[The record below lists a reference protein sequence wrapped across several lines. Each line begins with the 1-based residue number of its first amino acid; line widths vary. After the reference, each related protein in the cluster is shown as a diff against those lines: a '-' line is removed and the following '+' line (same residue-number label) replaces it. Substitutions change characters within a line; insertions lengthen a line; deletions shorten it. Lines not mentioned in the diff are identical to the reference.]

1 MKIKNLFL
9 TFIMLITLTTFA
21 SCNKSNGKNKE
32 AEVQLVSVT
41 GSRTALKEEGKKE
54 ARRVLNANEG
64 ETEET
69 PVVIVE
75 EEEYVLDTLGYN
87 VLVIPTAV
95 MQYDVTI
102 NLNNPNDHSIQD
114 FRMETD
120 DTTLKMYNSNRDR
133 WDVIDT
139 TKSIKWLGAD
149 NQSFKFTLLSSAE
162 ESVTSIKITEIL
174 YLDRSTKTVEN
185 VNLSTG
191 PDYVDV
197 VKADVPSIEK
207 VKVYQDAQNYITVDY
222 RINFGEGVKNV
233 KINDELC
240 EDGKVYSTKYG
251 VKPKVTWEV
260 PYKETTMNGE
270 YEKDFFTSLF
280 DLYGIDTIFVV
291 APVDLS
297 RLLIRFECN
306 PLYAFNDDIINLKFN
321 IKINGENSSFY
332 IDNVLRYQTVS
343 TYEPY
348 IDVISVD
355 YYCEFYPRELK
366 DTDVFSVYVLNG
378 DEEILL
384 IQK

>member
-9 TFIMLITLTTFA
+9 TFIMLFTLTAFT
-21 SCNKSNGKNKE
+21 SCNKSKKD
-32 AEVQLVSVT
+32 EVQLVSVT

-69 PVVIVE
+69 PVVTVE

-222 RINFGEGVKNV
+222 RVNFGEGVKNV

-240 EDGKVYSTKYG
+240 EDGKVYSTRYG

-260 PYKETTMNGE
+260 PYKETSMSGG
-270 YEKDFFTSLF
+270 YEKDFFASLF
-280 DLYGIDTIFVV
+280 DLYGLDKAIVGIGS
-291 APVDLS
+291 PS
-297 RLLIRFECN
+297 KLIVELYYRHS
-306 PLYAFNDDIINLKFN
+306 YAFYDKSTDLKFN
-321 IKINGENSSFY
+321 IKINGENANFTLETIRSGMIGFVNQTISY
-332 IDNVLRYQTVS
+332 ICKFDT
-343 TYEPY
+343 
-348 IDVISVD
+348 
-355 YYCEFYPRELK
+355 RELK
-366 DTDVFSVYVLNG
+366 DTDVCSVYVLNG
-378 DEEILL
+378 EEEILL
-384 IQK
+384 ASN

>member
-9 TFIMLITLTTFA
+9 TFIMLFTLTAFT
-21 SCNKSNGKNKE
+21 SCNKSNGKNKK

-54 ARRVLNANEG
+54 ARRILNANEG

-69 PVVIVE
+69 PVVV

-87 VLVIPTAV
+87 VLVIPTAI

-114 FRMETD
+114 FRMETND
-120 DTTLKMYNSNRDR
+120 ATLKMYNSNLER
-133 WDVIDT
+133 WDIIDT

-149 NQSFKFTLLSSAE
+149 NQSFKFTLLSSSE
-162 ESVTSIKITEIL
+162 ESITSIKITEIL
-174 YLDRSTKTVEN
+174 YLDRSTTLAEN

-240 EDGKVYSTKYG
+240 EDGKVYSTRYG

-260 PYKETTMNGE
+260 PYKETTMTGG

-280 DLYGIDTIFVV
+280 DLYGLDNAYTC
-291 APVDLS
+291 LS
-297 RLLIRFECN
+297 GNLKLLCLKIEYN
-306 PLYAFNDDIINLKFN
+306 NLQTFNDELIKLKFN
-321 IKINGENSSFY
+321 IKINGENASFTLER
-332 IDNVLRYQTVS
+332 VSRYDTTS
-343 TYEPY
+343 
-348 IDVISVD
+348 ILIAVD
-355 YYCEFYPRELK
+355 YICSFGDRELK

-378 DEEILL
+378 VEEILL
-384 IQK
+384 V

>member
-9 TFIMLITLTTFA
+9 TFIMLFTLTAFT
-21 SCNKSNGKNKE
+21 SCNKSNGKNKK

-54 ARRVLNANEG
+54 ARRILNANEG

-69 PVVIVE
+69 PVVV

-87 VLVIPTAV
+87 VLVIPTAI

-114 FRMETD
+114 FRMETND
-120 DTTLKMYNSNRDR
+120 ATLKMYNSNLER
-133 WDVIDT
+133 WDIIDT

-149 NQSFKFTLLSSAE
+149 NQSFKFTLLSSSE
-162 ESVTSIKITEIL
+162 ESITSIKITEIL
-174 YLDRSTKTVEN
+174 YLDRSTTLAEN

-222 RINFGEGVKNV
+222 RVNFGEGVKNV

-240 EDGKVYSTKYG
+240 EDGKVYSTRYG

-260 PYKETTMNGE
+260 PYKQSTMTGG
-270 YEKDFFTSLF
+270 YENDFFTSSF
-280 DLYGIDTIFVV
+280 ELYGIDNASTCIVE
-291 APVDLS
+291 APSLLALS
-297 RLLIRFECN
+297 IQHN
-306 PLYAFNDDIINLKFN
+306 YLYTFNDDLIKLKFI
-321 IKINGENSSFY
+321 IKINGENASFY
-332 IDNVLRYQTVS
+332 IQRVIRYKTTS
-343 TYEPY
+343 TIVE
-348 IDVISVD
+348 VD
-355 YYCEFYPRELK
+355 YVCNFSTRELK
-366 DTDVFSVYVLNG
+366 DTDVFSVYILNG
-378 DEEILL
+378 EEEILL
-384 IQK
+384 I

>member
-9 TFIMLITLTTFA
+9 TFIMLITLTTFT
-21 SCNKSNGKNKE
+21 SCNKSKKD
-32 AEVQLVSVT
+32 EVQLVSVT

-54 ARRVLNANEG
+54 ARRVLKANEG

-69 PVVIVE
+69 PVVTVE

-120 DTTLKMYNSNRDR
+120 DTTLKMYNSNLDR

-149 NQSFKFTLLSSAE
+149 NQSFKFTLLSAAE

-222 RINFGEGVKNV
+222 RVNFGEGVKNV

-240 EDGKVYSTKYG
+240 EDGKVYSTRYG

-260 PYKETTMNGE
+260 PYKETTISGG
-270 YEKDFFTSLF
+270 YEKEFPTSLF
-280 DLYGIDTIFVV
+280 DLYGIDTAYTFL
-291 APVDLS
+291 PGTPS
-297 RLLIRFECN
+297 LLVLRIEYN
-306 PLYAFNDDIINLKFN
+306 KLYTFNDDLIKLKFI
-321 IKINGENSSFY
+321 IKVNGEKANFKLEEVSRY
-332 IDNVLRYQTVS
+332 NTTITLKAIDYRCNFGAL
-343 TYEPY
+343 
-348 IDVISVD
+348 D
-355 YYCEFYPRELK
+355 LK

-378 DEEILL
+378 EEEILL
-384 IQK
+384 KRYY

>member
-32 AEVQLVSVT
+32 AEVQLVSVN
-41 GSRTALKEEGKKE
+41 GSRSAVKEEKKE
-54 ARRVLNANEG
+54 VKRVLNANEG

-69 PVVIVE
+69 PAVE
-75 EEEYVLDTLGYN
+75 EEEFVLDTLGYN
-87 VLVIPTAV
+87 VLIIPTSV
-95 MQYDVTI
+95 MQYDITI
-102 NLNNPNDHSIQD
+102 NLNNPYDHSIQD
-114 FRMETD
+114 FRIETD
-120 DTTLKMYNSNRDR
+120 DTTLKMYNSNLDR

-174 YLDRSTKTVEN
+174 YLNRSTKTVEN

-207 VKVYQDAQNYITVDY
+207 VKVYQDAQKYITVDY

-260 PYKETTMNGE
+260 PYKETTISGG
-270 YEKDFFTSLF
+270 YEKEFPTSLF
-280 DLYGIDTIFVV
+280 ELYGIDKAWTYLPGTPSI
-291 APVDLS
+291 LG
-297 RLLIRFECN
+297 IRIEYSN
-306 PLYAFNDDIINLKFN
+306 LYKFNDDLIKLKFI
-321 IKINGENSSFY
+321 IKINGENASFKLE
-332 IDNVLRYQTVS
+332 DVSRYDTTS
-343 TYEPY
+343 TLK
-348 IDVISVD
+348 VIKYRCNFGALD
-355 YYCEFYPRELK
+355 LK
-366 DTDVFSVYVLNG
+366 NTDVFSVYVLNG
-378 DEEILL
+378 EEEILL
-384 IQK
+384 I

>member
-9 TFIMLITLTTFA
+9 TFIMLFTLTAFT
-21 SCNKSNGKNKE
+21 SCNKSKKD
-32 AEVQLVSVT
+32 EVQLVSVT

-54 ARRVLNANEG
+54 ARRVLKANEG

-69 PVVIVE
+69 PVVRVE

-120 DTTLKMYNSNRDR
+120 DTTLKMYNSNLDR

-149 NQSFKFTLLSSAE
+149 NQSFKFTLLSSSE

-174 YLDRSTKTVEN
+174 YLNRSAQKVEN

-222 RINFGEGVKNV
+222 RVNFGEGVKNV

-260 PYKETTMNGE
+260 PYKETTISGG
-270 YEKDFFTSLF
+270 YEKEFPTSLF
-280 DLYGIDTIFVV
+280 ELYGIDKAWTYL
-291 APVDLS
+291 PGTPS
-297 RLLIRFECN
+297 LLVLRIEYN
-306 PLYAFNDDIINLKFN
+306 KLYTFNDDLIKLKFI
-321 IKINGENSSFY
+321 IKINGENASFKLEE
-332 IDNVLRYQTVS
+332 VSRYDT
-343 TYEPY
+343 TITLKAIKYRCNFGAL
-348 IDVISVD
+348 D
-355 YYCEFYPRELK
+355 LK

-378 DEEILL
+378 EEEILL
-384 IQK
+384 I

>member
-9 TFIMLITLTTFA
+9 TFIMLFTLTAFT
-21 SCNKSNGKNKE
+21 SCNKSKK
-32 AEVQLVSVT
+32 AEVQLVSVS
-41 GSRTALKEEGKKE
+41 GSRTTLKEEKKE
-54 ARRVLNANEG
+54 ARRVLKANEG
-64 ETEET
+64 EAEET
-69 PVVIVE
+69 PAVT

-102 NLNNPNDHSIQD
+102 NLNNPKDHSIQD

-120 DTTLKMYNSNRDR
+120 DTTLKMYNSNLDR

-222 RINFGEGVKNV
+222 RVNFGEGVKNV

-240 EDGKVYSTKYG
+240 EDGKVYSTRYG

-260 PYKETTMNGE
+260 PYKETTMSGSF
-270 YEKDFFTSLF
+270 EKDFFTSLF
-280 DLYGIDTIFVV
+280 DLYGIDKVHAFLPGTSSLLAVEIFC
-291 APVDLS
+291 AHSYSFYD
-297 RLLIRFECN
+297 EN
-306 PLYAFNDDIINLKFN
+306 TDLKFN
-321 IKINGENSSFY
+321 IKINGENANFTLEK
-332 IDNVLRYQTVS
+332 VLRGDFTGDTRY
-343 TYEPY
+343 
-348 IDVISVD
+348 VD
-355 YYCEFYPRELK
+355 YVCNFDTLELK
-366 DTDVFSVYVLNG
+366 NTDVFSIYVLNG
-378 DEEILL
+378 EEEILL
-384 IQK
+384 IQN

>member
-9 TFIMLITLTTFA
+9 TFIMLFTLTAFT
-21 SCNKSNGKNKE
+21 SCNKSKKD
-32 AEVQLVSVT
+32 EVQLVSVT

-54 ARRVLNANEG
+54 ARRVLKANEG

-69 PVVIVE
+69 PVVV

-120 DTTLKMYNSNRDR
+120 DTTLKMYNSNLDR

-149 NQSFKFTLLSSAE
+149 NQSFKFTLLSSSE
-162 ESVTSIKITEIL
+162 ESITSIKITEIL
-174 YLDRSTKTVEN
+174 YLNRSAKEVEN

-222 RINFGEGVKNV
+222 RVNFGEGVKNV

-260 PYKETTMNGE
+260 PYKETSMSGG

-280 DLYGIDTIFVV
+280 DLYGLDKAYTALPGDQSIL
-291 APVDLS
+291 A
-297 RLLIRFECN
+297 LIIQHN
-306 PLYAFNDDIINLKFN
+306 YLYTFNDELINLKFN
-321 IKINGENSSFY
+321 IKINGENASFTLDRVIKY
-332 IDNVLRYQTVS
+332 NTTS
-343 TYEPY
+343 TLVE
-348 IDVISVD
+348 VD
-355 YYCEFYPRELK
+355 YICNFGTRELK
-366 DTDVFSVYVLNG
+366 NTDVFSVYILNG
-378 DEEILL
+378 EEEILL
-384 IQK
+384 IQN

>member
-1 MKIKNLFL
+1 MKIKNLFI
-9 TFIMLITLTTFA
+9 TFIMLFTLTAFT

-32 AEVQLVSVT
+32 AEVQLVSVN
-41 GSRTALKEEGKKE
+41 GSRSAVKEEKKE
-54 ARRVLNANEG
+54 ARRVLYANER

-69 PVVIVE
+69 PAVE
-75 EEEYVLDTLGYN
+75 EEEFVLDTLGYN
-87 VLVIPTAV
+87 VLIIPTSV

-102 NLNNPNDHSIQD
+102 NLNNPYDHSIQD

-120 DTTLKMYNSNRDR
+120 DTTLKMYNSNLDR

-149 NQSFKFTLLSSAE
+149 NQSFKFTLLSSSE

-174 YLDRSTKTVEN
+174 YLNRSAQEVEN

-197 VKADVPSIEK
+197 VKADVPIIEK

-260 PYKETTMNGE
+260 PYKETTMSGSF
-270 YEKDFFTSLF
+270 EKDFFTSLF
-280 DLYGIDTIFVV
+280 DLYGIGFAFAGLPKIPSTLFLRI
-291 APVDLS
+291 
-297 RLLIRFECN
+297 EYN
-306 PLYAFNDDIINLKFN
+306 PLCTFNDEIINLKFN
-321 IKINGENSSFY
+321 IKINGESAVFY
-332 IDNVLRYQTVS
+332 LDEVLRYTTTSVYDS
-343 TYEPY
+343 SIT
-348 IDVISVD
+348 VISVD
-355 YYCEFYPRELK
+355 YYFDFSTRELK

-378 DEEILL
+378 EEEILL

>member
-1 MKIKNLFL
+1 MKIKNLFI
-9 TFIMLITLTTFA
+9 TFIMLFMLTAFT
-21 SCNKSNGKNKE
+21 SCNKSKK
-32 AEVQLVSVT
+32 AEVQLVSVS
-41 GSRTALKEEGKKE
+41 GSRTTLKEEKKE
-54 ARRVLNANEG
+54 ARRVLKANEG
-64 ETEET
+64 VTEET
-69 PVVIVE
+69 PAVT

-102 NLNNPNDHSIQD
+102 NLNNPKDHSIQD

-120 DTTLKMYNSNRDR
+120 DTTLKMYNSNLDR

-174 YLDRSTKTVEN
+174 YLNRSTKTVEN

-207 VKVYQDAQNYITVDY
+207 VKVYQDTQNYITVDY

-260 PYKETTMNGE
+260 PYKETTMSGS
-270 YEKDFFTSLF
+270 YEKEFPTSLF
-280 DLYGIDTIFVV
+280 ELYGIDKAWTSLPGTPSILV
-291 APVDLS
+291 LRIEYNNS
-297 RLLIRFECN
+297 
-306 PLYAFNDDIINLKFN
+306 YTFNDELIKLKFI
-321 IKINGENSSFY
+321 IKVNGEKANFKLEEVS
-332 IDNVLRYQTVS
+332 RYDT
-343 TYEPY
+343 T
-348 IDVISVD
+348 ITLKAIK
-355 YYCEFYPRELK
+355 YYCNFGALNLK

-378 DEEILL
+378 EEEILL
-384 IQK
+384 I

>member
-9 TFIMLITLTTFA
+9 TFIMLFTLTAFT
-21 SCNKSNGKNKE
+21 SCNKSKK

-54 ARRVLNANEG
+54 ARRVLKANEG
-64 ETEET
+64 ETVET
-69 PVVIVE
+69 PAVT

-87 VLVIPTAV
+87 VLVIPTSV
-95 MQYDVTI
+95 MQYDITI
-102 NLNNPNDHSIQD
+102 NLNNPYDHSIQD
-114 FRMETD
+114 FRIQTD
-120 DTTLKMYNSNRDR
+120 DTTLKMYNSNLDR

-149 NQSFKFTLLSSAE
+149 NQSFKFTLLSAAE

-174 YLDRSTKTVEN
+174 YLDRRTKTAEN

-197 VKADVPSIEK
+197 IKADVPSIEK

-222 RINFGEGVKNV
+222 RVNFGEGVKNV

-260 PYKETTMNGE
+260 PYKETTMSGSF
-270 YEKDFFTSLF
+270 EKDFFTSLF
-280 DLYGIDTIFVV
+280 DLYGIGFAFVGL
-291 APVDLS
+291 PKIPSTLFL
-297 RLLIRFECN
+297 RIEYN
-306 PLYAFNDDIINLKFN
+306 PLCTFNDEIINLKFN
-321 IKINGENSSFY
+321 IKINGESAVFY
-332 IDNVLRYQTVS
+332 LDEVLRYTTTSVYDS
-343 TYEPY
+343 SIT
-348 IDVISVD
+348 VISVD
-355 YYCEFYPRELK
+355 YYFDFSTRELK

-378 DEEILL
+378 EEEILL

>member
-1 MKIKNLFL
+1 MKIRNLFI
-9 TFIMLITLTTFA
+9 TFIMLFTLTAYT
-21 SCNKSNGKNKE
+21 SCGKNDK
-32 AEVQLVSVT
+32 AEVQLVSVN
-41 GSRTALKEEGKKE
+41 GSRSAVKEEKKE
-54 ARRVLNANEG
+54 VKRVLNANEG

-69 PVVIVE
+69 PAVE
-75 EEEYVLDTLGYN
+75 EEEFVLDTLGYN
-87 VLVIPTAV
+87 VLIIPTSV
-95 MQYDVTI
+95 MQYDITI
-102 NLNNPNDHSIQD
+102 NLNNPYDHSIQD
-114 FRMETD
+114 FRIETD
-120 DTTLKMYNSNRDR
+120 DTTLKMYNSNLDR

-149 NQSFKFTLLSSAE
+149 NQSFKFTLLSSSE
-162 ESVTSIKITEIL
+162 ESITSIKITEIL
-174 YLDRSTKTVEN
+174 YLDRTTKKVEN

-197 VKADVPSIEK
+197 IKADVPSIEK

-222 RINFGEGVKNV
+222 HVNFGEGVKNV

-260 PYKETTMNGE
+260 PYKETSISGS

-291 APVDLS
+291 APVYLS
-297 RLLIRFECN
+297 KLLIRFECN
-306 PLYAFNDDIINLKFN
+306 PLFTFNDDLINLKFN

-332 IDNVLRYQTVS
+332 IDDILRYQTVS

-348 IDVISVD
+348 IDVICVD

-366 DTDVFSVYVLNG
+366 DTDVFSIYVLNG
-378 DEEILL
+378 EEEILL